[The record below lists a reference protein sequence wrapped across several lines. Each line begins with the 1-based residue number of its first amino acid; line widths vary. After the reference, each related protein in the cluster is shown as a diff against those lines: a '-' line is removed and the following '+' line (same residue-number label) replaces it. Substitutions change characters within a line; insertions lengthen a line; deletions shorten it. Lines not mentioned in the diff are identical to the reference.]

1 HTRMSA
7 RRAAAASTSTCRL
20 RGTAARAA
28 EEAGC
33 FGSDRTAGCPRLRWP
48 PPQPSAARGGGS
60 DASRPVQNDAVFPP
74 YSHRIASQ
82 PPAAGRE
89 RRVAA
94 CTNDTVFPTV
104 FATVFPTAS
113 PDNPL
118 PRLRGR
124 VGVGAAEAAT
134 ATAHAHPDVP
144 RKSPAEAGLFITRSQ
159 RSESVLR
166 RDTAQVGAAVE
177 RTDDAAAARGGVD
190 PRVVRLQ
197 VAEGEVHVQRITDR
211 PGRTDRVPAAIVV
224 GQARGAVHEAG
235 GGLVVG
241 NAA

>member
-144 RKSPAEAGLFITRSQ
+144 KKSFFSHSREFSWVASDLDQACGP
-159 RSESVLR
+159 ESSR
-166 RDTAQVGAAVE
+166 
-177 RTDDAAAARGGVD
+177 
-190 PRVVRLQ
+190 
-197 VAEGEVHVQRITDR
+197 
-211 PGRTDRVPAAIVV
+211 
-224 GQARGAVHEAG
+224 AG
-235 GGLVVG
+235 GCSSARSAIHG
-241 NAA
+241 